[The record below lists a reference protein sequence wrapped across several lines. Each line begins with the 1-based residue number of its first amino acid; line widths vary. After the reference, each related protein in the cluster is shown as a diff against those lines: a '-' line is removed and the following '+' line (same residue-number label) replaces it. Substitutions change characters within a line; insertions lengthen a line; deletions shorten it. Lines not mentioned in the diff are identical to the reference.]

1 MFKKKIL
8 NNVFTNLVII
18 FICLIISIV
27 GGSNVVSNF
36 VPNQS
41 KVLVTTTNHQI
52 EGLETFELNYT
63 LLNEISSNFL
73 PELNSP
79 ILFQMFSDRLRYISN
94 SNYSDN
100 IYIEPLLG
108 KKTLIVTAPSYSDAL
123 NTLNEIENK
132 TNELIRLKIL
142 KYLDFGQN
150 NLDDILQIKQRYYP
164 NSLLSVKYSD
174 LIKPYELILFLNDA
188 LKDDIKR
195 RAALFNEHRNR
206 LIESS
211 FMQADTFKGAQFEY
225 NRIQHT
231 TNSKLQFL
239 VIAGFA
245 FLGLLVGALLVF
257 FKSMITN
264 WKSSK

>member
-63 LLNEISSNFL
+63 LLNEILFNHL

-79 ILFQMFSDRLRYISN
+79 ILFQMFSDRLLYVSN

-100 IYIEPLLG
+100 ISIGQPLLN
-108 KKTLIVTAPSYSDAL
+108 KKTFIVTAPSYSDAL
-123 NTLNEIENK
+123 NTLNEVENK

-142 KYLDFGQN
+142 KYLDFAQN
-150 NLDDILQIKQRYYP
+150 NLDDILQTKQGHYLD
-164 NSLLSVKYSD
+164 SLSSVKYSD
-174 LIKPYELILFLNDA
+174 LNKPNELILFLND
-188 LKDDIKR
+188 DFKR
-195 RAALFNEHRNR
+195 RMALFKKHRNR

-211 FMQADTFKGAQFEY
+211 FMQADTFKSAQFAY
-225 NRIQHT
+225 DRIQHT
-231 TNSKLQFL
+231 INSKLQFL
-239 VIAGFA
+239 IIAGFA

-257 FKSMITN
+257 YKSMITN